1 MPRVKKENV
10 LLVDNHPVMLKYAA
24 DLLEKNNYSVKTAD
38 DGLVALDMLQEF
50 RPDYIFVDLIM
61 PNIDGAS
68 LCRILRKMPELNDVP
83 IFVLSAIAAEEACN
97 IEELGVNA
105 CIAKGPL
112 AEMGENI
119 LTALDLSENL
129 MHSDIEMPVF
139 GLENLYPRGITEELL
154 VIKRHFEIMLESISD
169 GILEINAEGRII
181 FANSAAST
189 YFSLS
194 REQLLGNDFIELFT
208 EKNRPLVSSILA
220 GEAAASPTEAQM
232 PQFEQNGKFIN
243 MKAIAAGSAGDKK
256 IVVLNDV
263 TAYEKARLAIVKAN
277 EELEILAKMDG
288 LTQIANRRA
297 FDDQLNLEWRRMIRE
312 DGEMCIMLC
321 DVDHFKDF
329 NDRHGHMA
337 GDELL
342 RAVAQVVAN
351 NAQRP
356 GDLAARYGGDEFAL
370 ILPNTPLEGAE
381 YIAQKILDRSRDLE
395 LFESPSTLKA
405 SVTLSIGICH
415 SVPSKDI
422 SPDRLLSTAD
432 AALYEAKNSGR
443 NCITPRSI

>member
-1 MPRVKKENV
+1 MTPDKKETV
-10 LLVDNHPVMLKYAA
+10 LLIDNHPVMLKFAA
-24 DLLEKNNYSVKTAD
+24 DLLTKHNYSVKTAN
-38 DGLVALDMLQEF
+38 DGLVALDMLREF
-50 RPDYIFVDLIM
+50 QPDYIFVDLIM

-68 LCRILRKMPELNDVP
+68 LCRILRKMPELKHVP

-119 LTALDLSENL
+119 LTALDLSDNL
-129 MHSDIEMPVF
+129 MRADIEMPVF

-169 GILEINAEGRII
+169 GILEINEEGRII
-181 FANSAAST
+181 FANSAASY

-194 REQLLGNDFIELFT
+194 RERLLGSEIIQLFSA
-208 EKNRPLVSSILA
+208 ENQPLVAAILEGNTNVSSA
-220 GEAAASPTEAQM
+220 EVQM
-232 PQFEQNGKFIN
+232 PQFEQSGKFIN
-243 MKAIAAGSAGDKK
+243 MKAITAGSAGDKK

-263 TAYEKARLAIVKAN
+263 SAYETARLALVQAN

-297 FDDQLNLEWRRMIRE
+297 FDDQLNREWRRMIRE
-312 DGEMCIMLC
+312 DGEMCVMLC

-329 NDRHGHMA
+329 NDQYGHMA

-342 RAVAQVVAN
+342 RAVAQTVAT
-351 NAQRP
+351 NAKRP

-381 YIAQKILDRSRDLE
+381 HVAQMILEKSRHLE
-395 LFESPSTLKA
+395 LFESPSTLEA

-415 SVPSKDI
+415 SVPNKDL
-422 SPDRLLSTAD
+422 SPDRLLSGAD

-443 NCITPRSI
+443 NCIVPRSI